1 MKKVIVGLV
10 VMLSISLH
18 AQGAKTDKGVN
29 KVVMILV
36 DGIATDQF
44 YKANTSSIDAMT
56 KTGAFSEAYV
66 GGRKGGYS
74 ETPTI
79 SAVGYNSMLTGTWSN
94 KHNVLDNAIAQ
105 PNYNYPTI
113 FRVLKDAYPNK
124 KTAIYSSW
132 LDNRTKL
139 VGEGLPQTNN
149 MQMDYHFDGLELD
162 KKRFPHDSLNKYLKR
177 IDAEV
182 AREAANNIYETGPD
196 LSWVYLEHSDDMG
209 HIYGDSPELYS
220 TIAYE
225 DALIGLIADAV
236 KLREKETGEHWL
248 VIVTT
253 DHGRMPAD
261 GKHHGGQ
268 SYRERSTWIAMN
280 KPTTNDYFKNNT
292 VAIVDIFPTICDFMD
307 IPLPDETA
315 YELDGVSLTKK
326 VDIYDLEGFCFNEKF
341 LKLKWLTTANESEK
355 AKILVSYTNGKKEGK
370 KDTYTLLGETD
381 IQNKEFNGTVKPNKA
396 FKYMKIVMQTKNQ
409 ITNTWVKIN

>member
-1 MKKVIVGLV
+1 MKKVIVVLV
-10 VMLSISLH
+10 VFISIALH
-18 AQGAKTDKGVN
+18 AQEMVKKQGVK

-66 GGRKGGYS
+66 GGIKGGYS

-94 KHNVLDNAIAQ
+94 KHNVLDNAIGA

-113 FRVLKDAYPNK
+113 FRVFKDAYPNK
-124 KTAIYSSW
+124 TTAIYSSW

-149 MQMDYHFDGLELD
+149 IKMDYHFDGLELD
-162 KKRFPHDSLNKYLKR
+162 TEKYPHDSVKKYLKR

-209 HIYGDSPELYS
+209 HLYGDSQEFYS
-220 TIAYE
+220 TVAYE

-236 KLREKETGEHWL
+236 KLREKETGEEWL

-253 DHGRMPAD
+253 DHGRMPTD
-261 GKHHGGQ
+261 GKHHGWQ
-268 SYRERSTWIAMN
+268 SYRERSTWVALN
-280 KPTTNDYFKNNT
+280 KPITNDYFKNNK

-307 IPLPDETA
+307 IQIPIETA
-315 YELDGVSLTKK
+315 YELDGISLTQK
-326 VDIYDLEGFCFNEKF
+326 VDIYDLEGFCFNEKY
-341 LKLKWLTTANESEK
+341 LKLKWLTVAKETEK
-355 AKILVSYTNGKKEGK
+355 AKIFVSYTNYKKEGK
-370 KDTYTLLGETD
+370 KDTYTLIGETD
-381 IQNKEFNGTVKPNKA
+381 IQDKEFNIKVKPNKA

-409 ITNTWVKIN
+409 ISNTWVKVN